1 MMDWGKLRS
10 FHAAAEAGSLTS
22 AGDRLGIS
30 QSAVSR
36 QIAALEEA
44 LGVSLFQRHA
54 RGLVL
59 TDSGHT
65 LFRSTMEMAQAA
77 ASANT
82 ALRDQQETP
91 QGELIVSAPV
101 AFGSTWLVPRLGNFV
116 RKHPDLHLDL
126 RLEDREYDLLK
137 LEAECA
143 IRLWAADKA
152 DLIQRKLGTVATN
165 LYASPEYLKAFGMP
179 RTPQDL
185 DNHRII
191 AYGDESSPLQ
201 EMSFACRVG
210 RDDAPPRPATL
221 KVNNVFAML
230 RAVDAGLGIADVPD
244 YMASTMPRLVKV
256 LPDNVGPIFDLYFIY
271 PSDLRRSKRVSA
283 FRDFV
288 TTETEQLRRPAM
300 RSA

>member
-1 MMDWGKLRS
+1 MDWGKLRS

-271 PSDLRRSKRVSA
+271 PSDLRRSKRVAA

-300 RSA
+300 RSV